1 MNQKASSLMHKK
13 AKKLLWLD
21 WNISGKIITIVIAV
35 LILTIASL
43 ITQNYLTLSQQTIE
57 RTGTSFIQLGDEI
70 LLRAAGNISKSVS
83 NLETLALSPT
93 IIDALEE
100 ANSLHQNT
108 TEEQIADWDN
118 AWKKESPAI
127 EATVDDVLHNP
138 TSDYLRIFLN
148 QFPEE
153 VEVFLTDKKGLNIAM
168 TDRTS
173 DYLQADENWW
183 QAAFNNGKGQTF
195 IDEVELDA
203 STGVYAM
210 NIGVPVFN
218 RQHKEVIGI
227 LRGTVDVSE
236 VVKELADIQ
245 IGSTGQVVLINR
257 DGKIIFGGT
266 AEQFMQQVPPAI
278 DNLLQ
283 KNEDTWIKEG
293 VDLGGNPAVLAA
305 IFLKDEMGELLGWR
319 LVADQ
324 DISEINQTL
333 VNSLLT
339 SLITAAIVAIVLLA
353 LVFLVTSL
361 ISNAMQLTTKKINRL
376 AVGDMTAID
385 EGKGL
390 VARMLSHQDE
400 IGQLNVAYRELWQYM
415 NEVASVAGRV
425 AQGDLSA
432 DIQARSEADSF
443 GNAFVQM
450 LSRLK
455 ILIGQVNDNVKNVK
469 LASAQLANAANQANN
484 ATTQIA
490 TTIQQVARG
499 VAQQT
504 EAASRTAVSV
514 DDMSRVIEGV
524 ARGAQD
530 QAEAVSKASAATNQ
544 ISTAIKLLTDNA
556 RSSVAGS
563 REATKAAQVGQEAV
577 NETIQGMERI
587 REKVGISTTKIEEM
601 GNRSEQIGVII
612 DTIEDIAS
620 QTNLL
625 ALNAA
630 IEAAR
635 AGEQGKGFSV
645 VADEVRKLAERS
657 SAATK
662 EIAGLIV
669 DIQKAI
675 AEAVK
680 AMEEGFVEVEAG
692 VKRANRSGEALQEI
706 VMMIETVLNGAEA
719 AMAVAKDSDEF
730 SHELIR
736 TMDTVSAVVEENTA
750 SAEEM
755 AASSSEVTRSVEN
768 IASVSEE
775 NSAAVEEVSAG
786 AEEMSAQV
794 EEVTAAAA
802 SLADMAEL
810 LQKEVSVFRL
820 NT

>member
-1 MNQKASSLMHKK
+1 MNQQDSNSPRKK
-13 AKKLLWLD
+13 AKRLLWLD

-35 LILTIASL
+35 LIMTMASL
-43 ITQNYLTLSQQTIE
+43 ITQNYLILSQQTIE
-57 RTGTSFIQLGDEI
+57 RPGASLIQLGNEI
-70 LLRAAGNISKSVS
+70 LLRAAANISKSVS
-83 NLETLALSPT
+83 NLEILALSPT

-100 ANSLHQNT
+100 ASSLRQDV
-108 TEEQIADWDN
+108 TEEQIAEWDN
-118 AWKKESPAI
+118 AWKDESPAI
-127 EATVDDVLHNP
+127 EATVDEVLNNP

-173 DYLQADENWW
+173 DYLQADESWW
-183 QAAFNNGKGQTF
+183 QVAFNNGKGQTF

-210 NIGVPVFN
+210 NIGVPVFD

-227 LRGTVDVSE
+227 LRGSLDISQ

-245 IGSTGQVVLINR
+245 IGSTGRVVLINR

-266 AEQFMQQVPPAI
+266 AEQFMQQIPPVI
-278 DNLLQ
+278 DNLIQ
-283 KNEDTWIKEG
+283 KNKDAWIKNG
-293 VDLGGNPAVLAA
+293 VDLGGNPAILAA
-305 IFLKDEMGELLGWR
+305 TFLKDEMGELLGWR
-319 LVADQ
+319 LVVDQ

-333 VNSLLT
+333 VNSLIT
-339 SLITAAIVAIVLLA
+339 SLLTAAIVAIVLLA
-353 LVFLVTSL
+353 FVFLVTSL
-361 ISNAMQLTTKKINRL
+361 ISNAMQLTTKKIKRL
-376 AVGDMTAID
+376 AVGDMNVIN
-385 EGKGL
+385 EGKGM
-390 VARMLSHQDE
+390 VARMVSRQDE
-400 IGQLNVAYRELWQYM
+400 IGQLNQAYQELWQYL

-432 DIQARSEADSF
+432 EIQARSEADSF

-455 ILIGQVNDNVKNVK
+455 ILIGQVNDNIKNVK
-469 LASAQLANAANQANN
+469 LASAQLANAASQAGN
-484 ATTQIA
+484 ATAQIA
-490 TTIQQVARG
+490 ATIQQVARG

-563 REATKAAQVGQEAV
+563 REATKAAQMGQEAV

-601 GNRSEQIGVII
+601 SNRSEQIGLIV

-680 AMEEGFVEVEAG
+680 AMEEGFVEVETG
-692 VKRANRSGEALQEI
+692 VKRASRSGEALQEI
-706 VMMIETVLNGAEA
+706 VMMIESVLNGAEA
-719 AMAVAKDSDEF
+719 AMEVAKDTDEF
-730 SHELIR
+730 SHELIS
-736 TMDTVSAVVEENTA
+736 TMDAVSAVVEENTA

-802 SLADMAEL
+802 SLADMAES
-810 LQKEVSVFRL
+810 LQKEVSIFRL
-820 NT
+820 NA